1 MKEAEARKREKE
13 SFLAESDLRMKAAA
27 AELGR
32 RGGKVRSEAK
42 TSAVRENGKLGG
54 RPKKVEDLDM
64 FGD

>member
-1 MKEAEARKREKE
+1 MEEAEARERERK

-32 RGGKVRSEAK
+32 RGGKARSKAK

-54 RPKKVEDLDM
+54 RPKKVQDLDM